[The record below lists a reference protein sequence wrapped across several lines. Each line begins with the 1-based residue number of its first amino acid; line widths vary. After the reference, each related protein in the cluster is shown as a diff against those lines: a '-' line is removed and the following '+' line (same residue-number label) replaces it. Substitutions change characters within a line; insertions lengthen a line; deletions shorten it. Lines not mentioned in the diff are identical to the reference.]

1 MEAVTKLA
9 VENVSQLQS
18 GRSVSKA
25 LSQQGSGDIFL
36 MLIQNLI
43 DGVSENTEGLEGML
57 LGNGSTKEE
66 DTNLMQSFA
75 GMMLQN
81 PEILPV
87 DIMQLLGKEQDG
99 EQSTVDLIS
108 SIIKDTGGQQGGID
122 VLALLKNLPK
132 ETVTSELASQLTD
145 LATATKTTAQPNESI
160 NDKFSIPILKA
171 EYTESAQ
178 SKSDGEINALLA
190 ERQFRTTIDEVK
202 QNLDARPKEEIETL
216 GGGEKKQE
224 TKTEVLADTST
235 GKTEAD
241 VFPKELKATS
251 EAKSA
256 ANPKPAE
263 QVKDG
268 IEENLALGKKEF
280 VMKLKPES
288 LGEITVRM
296 IEKDGKTVLDIVT
309 ESASTAKKIN
319 DDISMLRE
327 AVKPMQVEVHEATH
341 RTEAASQSELSQQFN
356 MFSQQ
361 QQFENQQRAFY
372 SQHGGTA
379 RSFNLNGE
387 LIDSLVAGQ
396 QEARVSLA
404 RELDT
409 YV

>member
-43 DGVSENTEGLEGML
+43 EGVSENTEGLEGML

-178 SKSDGEINALLA
+178 SKSDGE
-190 ERQFRTTIDEVK
+190 
-202 QNLDARPKEEIETL
+202 
-216 GGGEKKQE
+216 
-224 TKTEVLADTST
+224 KTH
-235 GKTEAD
+235 
-241 VFPKELKATS
+241 F
-251 EAKSA
+251 
-256 ANPKPAE
+256 
-263 QVKDG
+263 
-268 IEENLALGKKEF
+268 
-280 VMKLKPES
+280 
-288 LGEITVRM
+288 
-296 IEKDGKTVLDIVT
+296 
-309 ESASTAKKIN
+309 
-319 DDISMLRE
+319 
-327 AVKPMQVEVHEATH
+327 
-341 RTEAASQSELSQQFN
+341 
-356 MFSQQ
+356 
-361 QQFENQQRAFY
+361 
-372 SQHGGTA
+372 
-379 RSFNLNGE
+379 
-387 LIDSLVAGQ
+387 
-396 QEARVSLA
+396 
-404 RELDT
+404 
-409 YV
+409 